1 MPPVGSSASKTRITY
16 SKISPAGARIPTV
29 SKEGA
34 RVNTPETEIAPWE
47 GLYPQT
53 PQLLAG
59 TLIEPPVS
67 VPIAKSTDPLATAVA
82 DPLEEPPGTLS
93 GAFGFR
99 GVPKNELTPMR
110 L

>member
-1 MPPVGSSASKTRITY
+1 MT
-16 SKISPAGARIPTV
+16 PTV

-34 RVNTPETEIAPWE
+34 KANTSETEIAPYE

-67 VPIAKSTDPLATAVA
+67 VPIAKSTNSLATADA
-82 DPLEEPPGTLS
+82 EPLDEPPGTLS

-99 GVPKNELTPMR
+99 GVP
-110 L
+110 